1 MAVYGQTSPLT
12 FGGQEVMLNDN
23 FFSWM
28 SYYSEDWFPPTFVF
42 PLLLSLCT
50 GRHGYRSRLLV
61 PKELKRD
68 GLVRV

>member
-1 MAVYGQTSPLT
+1 
-12 FGGQEVMLNDN
+12 MLNDN

-42 PLLLSLCT
+42 ILLLSLCT